1 MILSEFNG
9 FQYPAIEYQRLA
21 WSGAMRESD
30 AFQQLDG
37 MKQIIFTDGKFPLF
51 QAESNIANRAEEGVI
66 DRNTGI
72 NETPRGTNNCQ

>member
-30 AFQQLDG
+30 AYIFLDPV
-37 MKQIIFTDGKFPLF
+37 FKFNSERRD
-51 QAESNIANRAEEGVI
+51 QTES
-66 DRNTGI
+66 GI
-72 NETPRGTNNCQ
+72 TADPNSPIPALPKIGTNNCN